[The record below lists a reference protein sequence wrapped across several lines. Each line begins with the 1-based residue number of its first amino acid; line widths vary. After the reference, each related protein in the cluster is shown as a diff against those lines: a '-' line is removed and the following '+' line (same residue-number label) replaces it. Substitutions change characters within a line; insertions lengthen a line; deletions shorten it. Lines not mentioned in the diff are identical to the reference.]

1 MEGCSLADARRQGVG
16 PTRAAKRAIDFEGPS
31 AILFESPCVQLV
43 KPKESVSVN
52 TDTCTGCKKCIT
64 EIGCPGLGFDQT
76 RKGAKSKDRGQA
88 FVDASLCNGCGLCV
102 QVCPFKAIELPGNAE
117 ERRPMRNVLLTGV
130 GGQGTVL
137 AAKVLAQAAQAK
149 GWQVRTAET
158 IGMAQ
163 RGGSVVSHVRMGDN
177 GEEVIAPL
185 VAKGTA
191 DMIIAFE
198 PAEAARVLPYLAP
211 DGVMVSATTS
221 IQPITAALSTE
232 PYLAEATI
240 ASLDERLNKCAAAPA
255 RFVLVDDESVLSQVG
270 NRKALNTVLL
280 AFALKTGHLPLS
292 LDDLR
297 DAIRACVKP
306 RFVELNL
313 AAIDL
318 VESKE

>member
-1 MEGCSLADARRQGVG
+1 
-16 PTRAAKRAIDFEGPS
+16 
-31 AILFESPCVQLV
+31 
-43 KPKESVSVN
+43 
-52 TDTCTGCKKCIT
+52 
-64 EIGCPGLGFDQT
+64 
-76 RKGAKSKDRGQA
+76 
-88 FVDASLCNGCGLCV
+88 
-102 QVCPFKAIELPGNAE
+102 
-117 ERRPMRNVLLTGV
+117 MRNVLLTGV

-240 ASLDERLNKCAAAPA
+240 ASLRGRLNGSAEAPA
-255 RFVLVDDESVLSQVG
+255 RFVLVDDEAVLSQVE

-280 AFALKTGHLPLS
+280 AFALKTGHLPLL

>member
-1 MEGCSLADARRQGVG
+1 
-16 PTRAAKRAIDFEGPS
+16 
-31 AILFESPCVQLV
+31 
-43 KPKESVSVN
+43 
-52 TDTCTGCKKCIT
+52 
-64 EIGCPGLGFDQT
+64 
-76 RKGAKSKDRGQA
+76 
-88 FVDASLCNGCGLCV
+88 
-102 QVCPFKAIELPGNAE
+102 
-117 ERRPMRNVLLTGV
+117 MRNVLLTGV

-191 DMIIAFE
+191 DMIVAFE

-240 ASLDERLNKCAAAPA
+240 ASLGRRLNGCAAAPA
-255 RFVLVDDESVLSQVG
+255 RFVLVDDEAVLSQVG

-297 DAIRACVKP
+297 DAVRACVKP

>member
-1 MEGCSLADARRQGVG
+1 
-16 PTRAAKRAIDFEGPS
+16 
-31 AILFESPCVQLV
+31 
-43 KPKESVSVN
+43 
-52 TDTCTGCKKCIT
+52 
-64 EIGCPGLGFDQT
+64 
-76 RKGAKSKDRGQA
+76 
-88 FVDASLCNGCGLCV
+88 
-102 QVCPFKAIELPGNAE
+102 
-117 ERRPMRNVLLTGV
+117 MRNVLLTGV

-221 IQPITAALSTE
+221 IQPITAALSSE
-232 PYLAEATI
+232 PYLAETTI
-240 ASLDERLNKCAAAPA
+240 ASLDERLNGSAEAPA
-255 RFVLVDDESVLSQVG
+255 RFVLVDDEAVLSQVG

-292 LDDLR
+292 LGDLR

>member
-1 MEGCSLADARRQGVG
+1 
-16 PTRAAKRAIDFEGPS
+16 
-31 AILFESPCVQLV
+31 
-43 KPKESVSVN
+43 
-52 TDTCTGCKKCIT
+52 
-64 EIGCPGLGFDQT
+64 
-76 RKGAKSKDRGQA
+76 
-88 FVDASLCNGCGLCV
+88 
-102 QVCPFKAIELPGNAE
+102 
-117 ERRPMRNVLLTGV
+117 MRNVLLTGV

-221 IQPITAALSTE
+221 IQPITAALSSE

-240 ASLDERLNKCAAAPA
+240 ASLGGRLNGSAEAPA
-255 RFVLVDDESVLSQVG
+255 RFVLVDDEAVLSQVG

-280 AFALKTGHLPLS
+280 AFALKTGHLLLS

-297 DAIRACVKP
+297 DAVRACVKP

-318 VESKE
+318 VEGKE

>member
-1 MEGCSLADARRQGVG
+1 
-16 PTRAAKRAIDFEGPS
+16 
-31 AILFESPCVQLV
+31 
-43 KPKESVSVN
+43 
-52 TDTCTGCKKCIT
+52 
-64 EIGCPGLGFDQT
+64 
-76 RKGAKSKDRGQA
+76 
-88 FVDASLCNGCGLCV
+88 
-102 QVCPFKAIELPGNAE
+102 
-117 ERRPMRNVLLTGV
+117 MRNVLLTGV

-198 PAEAARVLPYLAP
+198 PAEAAQVLPYLAP

-221 IQPITAALSTE
+221 IQPITAALSAE

-240 ASLDERLNKCAAAPA
+240 ASLRGRLNGSAEAPA
-255 RFVLVDDESVLSQVG
+255 RFVLVDDEAVLSQVG

-297 DAIRACVKP
+297 DAVRACVKP

>member
-1 MEGCSLADARRQGVG
+1 
-16 PTRAAKRAIDFEGPS
+16 
-31 AILFESPCVQLV
+31 
-43 KPKESVSVN
+43 
-52 TDTCTGCKKCIT
+52 
-64 EIGCPGLGFDQT
+64 
-76 RKGAKSKDRGQA
+76 
-88 FVDASLCNGCGLCV
+88 
-102 QVCPFKAIELPGNAE
+102 
-117 ERRPMRNVLLTGV
+117 MRNVLLTGV

-221 IQPITAALSTE
+221 VQPITAALSTE

-240 ASLDERLNKCAAAPA
+240 ASLRGRLNGSAEAPA
-255 RFVLVDDESVLSQVG
+255 RFVLIDDEAVLSQVG
-270 NRKALNTVLL
+270 NRKVLNTVLL

-292 LDDLR
+292 LGDLR
-297 DAIRACVKP
+297 DAVRACVKP

>member
-1 MEGCSLADARRQGVG
+1 
-16 PTRAAKRAIDFEGPS
+16 
-31 AILFESPCVQLV
+31 
-43 KPKESVSVN
+43 
-52 TDTCTGCKKCIT
+52 
-64 EIGCPGLGFDQT
+64 
-76 RKGAKSKDRGQA
+76 
-88 FVDASLCNGCGLCV
+88 
-102 QVCPFKAIELPGNAE
+102 
-117 ERRPMRNVLLTGV
+117 MRNVLLTGV

-240 ASLDERLNKCAAAPA
+240 ASLDERLNECAAALA
-255 RFVLVDDESVLSQVG
+255 RFVLVDDEAVLSQVE

>member
-1 MEGCSLADARRQGVG
+1 
-16 PTRAAKRAIDFEGPS
+16 
-31 AILFESPCVQLV
+31 
-43 KPKESVSVN
+43 
-52 TDTCTGCKKCIT
+52 
-64 EIGCPGLGFDQT
+64 
-76 RKGAKSKDRGQA
+76 
-88 FVDASLCNGCGLCV
+88 
-102 QVCPFKAIELPGNAE
+102 
-117 ERRPMRNVLLTGV
+117 MRNVLLTGV

-163 RGGSVVSHVRMGDN
+163 RGGSVVSHVRMGDS

-240 ASLDERLNKCAAAPA
+240 ASLDERLNECAAAPA
-255 RFVLVDDESVLSQVG
+255 RFVLVDDEAVLSQMG

-297 DAIRACVKP
+297 DAICACVKP

>member
-1 MEGCSLADARRQGVG
+1 
-16 PTRAAKRAIDFEGPS
+16 
-31 AILFESPCVQLV
+31 
-43 KPKESVSVN
+43 
-52 TDTCTGCKKCIT
+52 
-64 EIGCPGLGFDQT
+64 
-76 RKGAKSKDRGQA
+76 
-88 FVDASLCNGCGLCV
+88 
-102 QVCPFKAIELPGNAE
+102 
-117 ERRPMRNVLLTGV
+117 MRNVLLTGV

-198 PAEAARVLPYLAP
+198 PAEAGRVLPYLAP

-240 ASLDERLNKCAAAPA
+240 ASLRGRLNGCAAAPA
-255 RFVLVDDESVLSQVG
+255 RFVLVDDEAVLSQVG

-297 DAIRACVKP
+297 DAVRACVKP

>member
-1 MEGCSLADARRQGVG
+1 
-16 PTRAAKRAIDFEGPS
+16 
-31 AILFESPCVQLV
+31 
-43 KPKESVSVN
+43 
-52 TDTCTGCKKCIT
+52 
-64 EIGCPGLGFDQT
+64 
-76 RKGAKSKDRGQA
+76 
-88 FVDASLCNGCGLCV
+88 
-102 QVCPFKAIELPGNAE
+102 
-117 ERRPMRNVLLTGV
+117 MRNVLLTGV

-177 GEEVIAPL
+177 GEEVTAPL

-240 ASLDERLNKCAAAPA
+240 ASLDERLNECAAAPA
-255 RFVLVDDESVLSQVG
+255 RFVLVDDEAVLSQVG

-297 DAIRACVKP
+297 DAICACVKP
-306 RFVELNL
+306 RFIELNL

>member
-1 MEGCSLADARRQGVG
+1 
-16 PTRAAKRAIDFEGPS
+16 
-31 AILFESPCVQLV
+31 
-43 KPKESVSVN
+43 
-52 TDTCTGCKKCIT
+52 
-64 EIGCPGLGFDQT
+64 
-76 RKGAKSKDRGQA
+76 
-88 FVDASLCNGCGLCV
+88 
-102 QVCPFKAIELPGNAE
+102 
-117 ERRPMRNVLLTGV
+117 MRNVLLTGV

-137 AAKVLAQAAQAK
+137 AAKVLAQAAQTK

-232 PYLAEATI
+232 PYLAKATI
-240 ASLDERLNKCAAAPA
+240 ASLEKRLNVRAGAPA
-255 RFVLVDDESVLSQVG
+255 RFVLVDDEAVLSQVG

>member
-1 MEGCSLADARRQGVG
+1 
-16 PTRAAKRAIDFEGPS
+16 
-31 AILFESPCVQLV
+31 
-43 KPKESVSVN
+43 
-52 TDTCTGCKKCIT
+52 
-64 EIGCPGLGFDQT
+64 
-76 RKGAKSKDRGQA
+76 
-88 FVDASLCNGCGLCV
+88 
-102 QVCPFKAIELPGNAE
+102 
-117 ERRPMRNVLLTGV
+117 MRNVLLTGV

-163 RGGSVVSHVRMGDN
+163 RGGSVVSHVRMGDT

-211 DGVMVSATTS
+211 DGVMVSASTS
-221 IQPITAALSTE
+221 IQPITAALSSE
-232 PYLAEATI
+232 PYLAKATV
-240 ASLDERLNKCAAAPA
+240 ASLDERLNVRAGEPA
-255 RFVLVDDESVLSQVG
+255 RFVLVDDEAVLSQVG
-270 NRKALNTVLL
+270 NRKAINTVLL